1 LVKILHKP
9 VDQFNA
15 DEPSQIGGEDALDDD
30 IGLDQDS
37 KRDYSQLEENQDG
50 FLKFAKCIESIT
62 LNLPNNNEIMDTLGT
77 VTTSGVNTK
86 AKDKL

>member
-1 LVKILHKP
+1 
-9 VDQFNA
+9 
-15 DEPSQIGGEDALDDD
+15 LDDD

-37 KRDYSQLEENQDG
+37 MRDYSQLEKNQYG

-62 LNLPNNNEIMDTLGT
+62 LNLPNNSEIMDILSV
-77 VTTSGVNTK
+77 VTTSGVNIK